1 MSVEERKNFLLKLL
15 SSDDVMLRQKA
26 SESLEKLEAKLSLPG
41 IIDSLKSGDK
51 VERLQAIYSL
61 GKIGGEKAINALY
74 SLWNPPASIDERT
87 AAARALAEIDDP
99 RAMKHFWNI
108 MKVEKDNLVKM
119 ELLRL
124 LRKWRD
130 TRGIAI
136 LLKELTAKDVAYL
149 VELIKVLG
157 LLGDQRAEPYLLRF
171 AQSKHREIKLAA
183 VEALGNLEV

>member
-1 MSVEERKNFLLKLL
+1 MAVRERKDFLLKLL

-26 SESLEKLEAKLSLPG
+26 SESLEKIEAKLSLPR

-61 GKIGGEKAINALY
+61 GKIGGEKAINVLY
-74 SLWNPPASIDERT
+74 SLWSPPASIDERT

-99 RAMKHFWNI
+99 RAMKYFWNI
-108 MKVEKDNLVKM
+108 MKEEKDSIVKM

-130 TRGIAI
+130 RRGIAI
-136 LLKELTAKDVAYL
+136 LLKELATKEVAYL

-157 LLGDQRAEPYLLRF
+157 VLGDQRAEPYLLRF
-171 AQSKHREIKLAA
+171 VQSKHREIKLAA